1 MSEKLSLREAINEQ
15 AKQAELTRRAGIAAA
30 AKPAPLADVIT
41 PADKKC
47 PFCAETVKM
56 EAIRCKHCQASLEG
70 SETIPVAASTHSAGP
85 GSMMAYDAAKKS
97 VGVAYLLWLFFGVV
111 GAHRFYAGKGSGQIM
126 LGAGVIGL
134 LLAAASQKAG
144 GFILIAVAAWVI
156 FDVFQI
162 PGMVRDR
169 NVELAKEL
177 GGVK

>member
-1 MSEKLSLREAINEQ
+1 MSEKLSLRDTINAQE
-15 AKQAELTRRAGIAAA
+15 KQVEEMRKARLIKPTQPEPVAAA
-30 AKPAPLADVIT
+30 MEM
-41 PADKKC
+41 ADKKC

-70 SETIPVAASTHSAGP
+70 SKAIPVAAPIRSDGP

-126 LGAGVIGL
+126 LGAGVVGL

-144 GFILIAVAAWVI
+144 GLILIAVAAWVV

-169 NVELAKEL
+169 NLELAKEL
-177 GGVK
+177 GGAK